1 MHNTEIYLV
10 LTAESFKVVMLKAPF
25 ELPVLMWKVKVALF
39 PRSSSEALTVISDPT
54 PLGPENRRLVPDVNG
69 QSTA

>member
-1 MHNTEIYLV
+1 MLKIETHLV
-10 LTAESFKVVMLKAPF
+10 LTAESFNVVMLKAPF
-25 ELPVLMWKVKVALF
+25 ELPVLMWKVKVALL

-54 PLGPENRRLVPDVNG
+54 PLGPENQRLVPDFNG